1 MRFVSSPRRVRHKG
15 LTLIEL
21 VVVIAV
27 LAILAGFIVP
37 RLGFVRNLAG
47 DSGNATTIADSATQA
62 VFYNTAEGHY
72 PTGEDT
78 LLNSAGTALDT
89 YLNSGLKSVLSAAAI
104 DTQGALSFAAQ
115 LTGSASGGTVTLY
128 DQADINTTAPNQDD
142 TLPVTL
148 VASSTTFSG
157 ATDWA
162 VVNGLTSQGAA
173 VLQAAYGL
181 VNLNY
186 ATDGVTGA
194 LSTAAAKDGT
204 TLVALGYGTNSQ
216 INGKTGLEA
225 PVLFDKK
232 PGEYTRPILLLKV
245 FSTGSTATGVPPGT
259 SAATSVS
266 ISFDGTSTTA
276 NLSKYSVDQNR

>member
-1 MRFVSSPRRVRHKG
+1 MRSVRQIKRVRRQG

-47 DSGNATTIADSATQA
+47 DAGNSTIIADSATQA

-78 LLNSAGTALDT
+78 LLTAAGTALDT
-89 YLNSGLKSVLSAAAI
+89 YLNSNLKSVLETSALDTSAA
-104 DTQGALSFAAQ
+104 LSIAAQ
-115 LTGSASGGTVTLY
+115 LTGSSSGGTVTLY
-128 DQADINTTAPNQDD
+128 NQSDVLTQTPNQDD
-142 TLPVTL
+142 STAVTL
-148 VASSTTFSG
+148 TATSSTASG
-157 ATDWA
+157 QTTLA
-162 VVNGLTSQGAA
+162 VVNGATSQGAA
-173 VLQAAYGL
+173 VLEAAYGL
-181 VNLNY
+181 NQLTNVTITTGVIQS
-186 ATDGVTGA
+186 ATVTDGTE
-194 LSTAAAKDGT
+194 
-204 TLVALGYGTNSQ
+204 LVALGYGTNSQ

-245 FSTGSTATGVPPGT
+245 FGANSTATGVPIGT
-259 SAATSVS
+259 SAATSIA
-266 ISFDGTSTTA
+266 ISYDGSTTTS
-276 NLSKYSVDQNR
+276 NLAKYNVDQNR